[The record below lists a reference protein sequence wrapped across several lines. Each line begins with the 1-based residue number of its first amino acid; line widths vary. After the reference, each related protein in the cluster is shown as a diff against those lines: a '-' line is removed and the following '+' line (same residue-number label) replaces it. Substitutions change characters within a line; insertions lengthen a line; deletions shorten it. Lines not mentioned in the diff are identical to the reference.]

1 MLTLLFSSFLLL
13 LLPLLTKH
21 FSWLHSFVTLF
32 FATIGYLIFA
42 LPPHTYQTIFN
53 KRFSTDFLSLPLI
66 LLTIWISALII
77 IARFSIKN
85 KNLSPEPFLFLILL
99 LNFALLLTF
108 STSNLL
114 TFYISFE
121 FTLLPT
127 LFIILGWGYQPERLQ
142 AGFYLLIY
150 TVLASL
156 PLLINLILVFKH
168 NQSLSFRN
176 YIWTLPCHSTL
187 MFIWWITTILAFLVK
202 IPLYIFHLW
211 LPKAHVEAPVAGSI
225 ILAGLLLK
233 LGSYGILRLALIFIN
248 ANKLLLPLI
257 LSISIWGAVI
267 TRIICTRQPD
277 IKSLIAYSS
286 VGHIGLLTAGTI
298 TNQAWAWERSLLI
311 ITAHGLCSSAL
322 FALANILYET
332 TQTRRLYLTKGIIT
346 LFPATTIIWFLAS
359 SANMAAPT
367 SLNLIAEI
375 ILLSSILSAS
385 LRTAPILAISAFL
398 AAVYS
403 LFLYTSTQHG
413 KPSNFTNPL
422 HLFPPRNYLTI
433 LIHLLPLFTLCL
445 KIDLTT
451 NWL

>member
-1 MLTLLFSSFLLL
+1 MLDILAPSLSLL
-13 LLPLLTKH
+13 LLPLATAS
-21 FSWLHSFVTLF
+21 FSWLSSFVGLSILTTLF
-32 FATIGYLIFA
+32 YIDHLPSHCHLI
-42 LPPHTYQTIFN
+42 IIN
-53 KRFSTDFLSLPLI
+53 KTLSIDFLSFPLI
-66 LLTIWISALII
+66 ILTLWISALII
-77 IARFSIKN
+77 LARFRIKIIN
-85 KNLSPEPFLFLILL
+85 QSYKLFIFIILL
-99 LNFALLLTF
+99 LNFALLITF
-108 STSNLL
+108 LTSNLL
-114 TFYISFE
+114 TFYVSFE

-142 AGFYLLIY
+142 AGFYLIIY

-156 PLLINLILVFKH
+156 PLLINLILIFNQ

-176 YIWTLPCHSTL
+176 FMWLPPCPNNITY
-187 MFIWWITTILAFLVK
+187 IWWITTILAFIVK

-233 LGSYGILRLALIFIN
+233 LGSYGILRLALMFIYI
-248 ANKLLLPLI
+248 NKLLIPLI
-257 LSISIWGAVI
+257 LAISLWGAIV
-267 TRIICTRQPD
+267 TRIICIRQPD

-298 TNQAWAWERSLLI
+298 TNHAWAWESSLLI
-311 ITAHGLCSSAL
+311 IIAHGLCSSAL

-332 TQTRRLYLTKGIIT
+332 AQTRRLYLIKGIMT
-346 LFPATTIIWFLAS
+346 FFPISSLIWFLAS
-359 SANMAAPT
+359 SANIAAPT

-375 ILLSSILSAS
+375 ILLSSILSTS
-385 LRTAPILAISAFL
+385 IFIAPIITRSAFL

-413 KPSNFTNPL
+413 KPLNFTNPL
-422 HLFPPRNYLTI
+422 QLFSPRNYLTI
-433 LIHLLPLFTLCL
+433 FIHLFPLFTLCL
-445 KIDLTT
+445 KIDLVT

>member
-1 MLTLLFSSFLLL
+1 MLALLISSLSML

-21 FSWLHSFVTLF
+21 FSWLYSFITLF
-32 FATIGYLIFA
+32 FITTTYIIQG
-42 LPPHTYQTIFN
+42 LPPHIYQTIFN
-53 KRFSTDFLSLPLI
+53 KRFSTDFLRLPLI
-66 LLTIWISALII
+66 FLTIWISALII

-85 KNLSPEPFLFLILL
+85 KKSSSEPFLFLILL

-108 STSNLL
+108 SASNLL

-156 PLLINLILVFKH
+156 PLLINLILIFKY

-176 YIWTLPCHSTL
+176 YIWNLPCPPPL
-187 MFIWWITTILAFLVK
+187 IFIWWSTTILAFLVK

-248 ANKLLLPLI
+248 VNKLLLPLI
-257 LSISIWGAVI
+257 LSVSLWGAII

-298 TNQAWAWERSLLI
+298 TNQAWAWERRLLMI
-311 ITAHGLCSSAL
+311 IAHGLCSSAL

-346 LFPATTIIWFLAS
+346 LFPTTTLIWFLAS

-385 LRTAPILAISAFL
+385 LRAAPILAISAFL

-413 KPSNFTNPL
+413 KPFNFTNPL
-422 HLFPPRNYLTI
+422 HLFPSRNYLI
-433 LIHLLPLFTLCL
+433 IFIHLLPLFTLCL